1 VWTVFPVPPLEKCGI
16 MLSVAG
22 EIDGASEYVE
32 NAPIN
37 GTTANRAK
45 LPIHSVRICTAKVL
59 DAADTNVIKISR
71 QTRTDT
77 RNLL

>member
-1 VWTVFPVPPLEKCGI
+1 

-37 GTTANRAK
+37 ATTANRAK
-45 LPIHSVRICTAKVL
+45 LPIHSLRIRTAKVF
-59 DAADTNVIKISR
+59 DAADTDVIEISR
-71 QTRTDT
+71 QTGTDA